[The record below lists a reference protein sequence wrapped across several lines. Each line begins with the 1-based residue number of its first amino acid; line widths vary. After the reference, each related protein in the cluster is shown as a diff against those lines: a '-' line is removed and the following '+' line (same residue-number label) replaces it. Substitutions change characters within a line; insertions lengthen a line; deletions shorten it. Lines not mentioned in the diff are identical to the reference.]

1 MKIKDFFKLKRSFF
15 FKKTELNIEGTNFW
29 NMRYE
34 TITDGTVISRLK
46 RLSKEHKVEIVGIDT
61 NRLCGS
67 FRVTIYSHKSDFINF
82 VLDFA
87 SELQKYIEDVQ
98 F

>member
-1 MKIKDFFKLKRSFF
+1 MKIKDFFKLKRSFS
-15 FKKTELNIEGTNFW
+15 FKKTALNIEGTNFW

-34 TITDGTVISRLK
+34 TITDGAIIRKLQ

-61 NRLCGS
+61 NNFYGS
-67 FRVTIYSHKSDFINF
+67 FKVTIYSHKSDFINF
-82 VLDFA
+82 VLDFT
-87 SELQKYIEDVQ
+87 SELQKYIEEVQ